1 MHSSF
6 IRVMSLLKNDVIITI
21 HEQCVSCVIT
31 IQVQQAGLS
40 MEYPDLYNDT
50 NSVS

>member
-6 IRVMSLLKNDVIITI
+6 IRVMSLLKNDTI